1 MSTLTETNLE
11 QEATPDHSAYAAG
24 LFAAAR
30 EELDRRRAVPESTYR
45 LQFHAGFTFRDAT
58 AIVPYL
64 ADLGISDCYASPYL
78 KAAPGSTHGYDI
90 TDHQLLNPEI
100 GTPEEHSALLE
111 ALRDHGLGLVLDVVP
126 NHMGIL
132 GNENPWW
139 NDVLENGQASPYA
152 GYFDIDWW
160 APTRPEN
167 RGRVLL
173 PLLGDLYGEV
183 LERGELRVA
192 WEEAA
197 FHVQYYD
204 HRFPLDPKSYQAIL
218 EPALEPVSAAL
229 GADHDAVL
237 EFQSILTAIRNLP
250 GHTEHTPDRV
260 TERHREKEII
270 KRRIGT
276 LLAKQPPIEE
286 AITTSLSDL
295 NGTPG
300 DARSFDAL
308 DLMLASQPY
317 RLAYWR
323 VASDEINYRRF
334 FDINALAALRTDR
347 EEVLRATH
355 ALILKIV
362 AREGVTGLRIDHPD
376 GLLDPKTYLDQLQE
390 AFVLAIAQRL
400 HEDGPNAESI
410 PWPELEPDLRELIAA
425 HPVDPK
431 RPPALYVVVEKILGF
446 EENFPADWP
455 THGTSGYEALNRIN
469 GLFVDPGSSAE
480 FTRRYH
486 EWTGDY
492 TPYREIVR
500 DKKLLILDVSLAS
513 ELHVL
518 AHQLERIALRD
529 RRSRDFTQNSLRR
542 ALREVIAAFPVYR
555 SYITANH
562 VSEQDRMLVD
572 RAVLAAMRRNPVMGR
587 QIFRFLRNVL
597 LDRVPT
603 PEDLPEHEPAPA
615 DFAGKYQQVT
625 APAMAKGLEDTAF
638 YVYNRLVSLNEVGGD
653 PSRFGLGPDTLH
665 RWSADRVARIPF
677 ALTALSTH
685 DTKRSEDV
693 RARIDVLSEI
703 PDRWFQAV
711 ERWSALNAGHRARI
725 EDQDAPDRNEEYFLY
740 QNLLGAWPLEEMDD
754 EAFSTFRDRIRA
766 FMAKAIHEAKVNS
779 SWQNPNPEYDEAID
793 RFVQAVLDRAGN
805 REFLDDFLPFQRFV
819 SHHGMINSLAQT
831 LLKIALPGVPDT
843 YQGTEL
849 WNFSLVDPDNR
860 RPVDYARRAALLR
873 ELITRRGDQAD
884 GPAQLVRDLVATP
897 GDGRIKLYTIWRG
910 LACRR
915 ESPGLLSSGD
925 YRPLIVRGR
934 HEASLFGFIRV
945 SGPRTAIVA
954 VPRLTTRLISPD
966 RFPLG
971 REVWDDTEVEL
982 PGVAPGSL
990 FRNEFTGA
998 SVETKA
1004 CGNAAVAAAGE
1015 LLADFPVALLT
1026 NS

>member
-1 MSTLTETNLE
+1 MGNIVFQQLRRSTTYHLPNEVTIVSTLTETNLE
-11 QEATPDHSAYAAG
+11 HEASPDHSACAAE

-30 EELDRRRAVPESTYR
+30 EELGRRRGVPELTYR
-45 LQFHAGFTFRDAT
+45 LQFHAGFTFRDAM

-78 KAAPGSTHGYDI
+78 KAVPGSTHGYDI

-111 ALRDHGLGLVLDVVP
+111 ALRDHGLGLILDVVP

-192 WEEAA
+192 WEAEA
-197 FHVQYYD
+197 FHVRYYD

-218 EPALEPVSAAL
+218 EPALEPISAAL

-250 GHTEHTPDRV
+250 EHTESTPDRIA
-260 TERHREKEII
+260 ERHREKEII

-276 LLAKQPPIEE
+276 LLAEQTPIEE
-286 AITTSLSDL
+286 AITTSLADL

-300 DARSFDAL
+300 DPRSFDAL

-355 ALILKIV
+355 TLILKII
-362 AREGVTGLRIDHPD
+362 AREGGTGLRIDHPD
-376 GLLDPKTYLDQLQE
+376 GLLDPKTYLDRLQE

-400 HEDGPNAESI
+400 HDGGPNAESV
-410 PWPELEPDLRELIAA
+410 PWPGLEPRLRELIAA
-425 HPVDPK
+425 HPGDPK

-446 EENFPADWP
+446 DENFPADWP

-469 GLFVDPGSSAE
+469 GLFVDPGSAAE

-486 EWTGDY
+486 EWIGDY
-492 TPYREIVR
+492 TAYRDIVR

-529 RRSRDFTQNSLRR
+529 RRSRDFTQNSLRH
-542 ALREVIAAFPVYR
+542 ALREVIATFPVYR

-572 RAVLAAMRRNPVMGR
+572 RAILAAMRRNPVMGR
-587 QIFRFLRNVL
+587 QIFRFLRDVL
-597 LDRVPT
+597 LDRVAT
-603 PEDLPEHEPAPA
+603 PEDLPAHEPAPA
-615 DFAGKYQQVT
+615 DFAGKFQQVT
-625 APAMAKGLEDTAF
+625 APAMAKGLEDTTF
-638 YVYNRLVSLNEVGGD
+638 YVYNRLVSLNEVGGE
-653 PSRFGLGPDTLH
+653 PSRFGLSPDSVH
-665 RWSADRVARIPF
+665 DWSANRAARIPF

-693 RARIDVLSEI
+693 RARIDVLSEV

-711 ERWSALNAGHRARI
+711 ERWSALNADI
-725 EDQDAPDRNEEYFLY
+725 AP
-740 QNLLGAWPLEEMDD
+740 G
-754 EAFSTFRDRIRA
+754 SRIR
-766 FMAKAIHEAKVNS
+766 KPRIGTRNTS
-779 SWQNPNPEYDEAID
+779 SIRTSWAPGRWRRWTTKPSPRSATGSAPSWP
-793 RFVQAVLDRAGN
+793 RLSTKPRSTVAG
-805 REFLDDFLPFQRFV
+805 
-819 SHHGMINSLAQT
+819 
-831 LLKIALPGVPDT
+831 KIRTP
-843 YQGTEL
+843 
-849 WNFSLVDPDNR
+849 SM
-860 RPVDYARRAALLR
+860 
-873 ELITRRGDQAD
+873 TRRSTASSR
-884 GPAQLVRDLVATP
+884 PSWTAP
-897 GDGRIKLYTIWRG
+897 GTASSSTI
-910 LACRR
+910 
-915 ESPGLLSSGD
+915 SSLSSG
-925 YRPLIVRGR
+925 
-934 HEASLFGFIRV
+934 S
-945 SGPRTAIVA
+945 
-954 VPRLTTRLISPD
+954 
-966 RFPLG
+966 
-971 REVWDDTEVEL
+971 
-982 PGVAPGSL
+982 
-990 FRNEFTGA
+990 
-998 SVETKA
+998 
-1004 CGNAAVAAAGE
+1004 
-1015 LLADFPVALLT
+1015 
-1026 NS
+1026 

>member
-30 EELDRRRAVPESTYR
+30 EELDRRRAVPELTYR

-376 GLLDPKTYLDQLQE
+376 GLLDPKTYLDRLQE

-410 PWPELEPDLRELIAA
+410 PWPGLRARSPRA
-425 HPVDPK
+425 
-431 RPPALYVVVEKILGF
+431 
-446 EENFPADWP
+446 
-455 THGTSGYEALNRIN
+455 
-469 GLFVDPGSSAE
+469 
-480 FTRRYH
+480 
-486 EWTGDY
+486 
-492 TPYREIVR
+492 
-500 DKKLLILDVSLAS
+500 
-513 ELHVL
+513 
-518 AHQLERIALRD
+518 D
-529 RRSRDFTQNSLRR
+529 RRPSSRSEAPAR
-542 ALREVIAAFPVYR
+542 ALC
-555 SYITANH
+555 
-562 VSEQDRMLVD
+562 
-572 RAVLAAMRRNPVMGR
+572 
-587 QIFRFLRNVL
+587 
-597 LDRVPT
+597 
-603 PEDLPEHEPAPA
+603 
-615 DFAGKYQQVT
+615 
-625 APAMAKGLEDTAF
+625 
-638 YVYNRLVSLNEVGGD
+638 
-653 PSRFGLGPDTLH
+653 
-665 RWSADRVARIPF
+665 
-677 ALTALSTH
+677 
-685 DTKRSEDV
+685 
-693 RARIDVLSEI
+693 
-703 PDRWFQAV
+703 
-711 ERWSALNAGHRARI
+711 
-725 EDQDAPDRNEEYFLY
+725 
-740 QNLLGAWPLEEMDD
+740 
-754 EAFSTFRDRIRA
+754 
-766 FMAKAIHEAKVNS
+766 
-779 SWQNPNPEYDEAID
+779 
-793 RFVQAVLDRAGN
+793 
-805 REFLDDFLPFQRFV
+805 
-819 SHHGMINSLAQT
+819 
-831 LLKIALPGVPDT
+831 
-843 YQGTEL
+843 
-849 WNFSLVDPDNR
+849 
-860 RPVDYARRAALLR
+860 
-873 ELITRRGDQAD
+873 RRGED
-884 GPAQLVRDLVATP
+884 PR
-897 GDGRIKLYTIWRG
+897 
-910 LACRR
+910 
-915 ESPGLLSSGD
+915 
-925 YRPLIVRGR
+925 VRG
-934 HEASLFGFIRV
+934 
-945 SGPRTAIVA
+945 
-954 VPRLTTRLISPD
+954 
-966 RFPLG
+966 
-971 REVWDDTEVEL
+971 EL
-982 PGVAPGSL
+982 PG
-990 FRNEFTGA
+990 R
-998 SVETKA
+998 
-1004 CGNAAVAAAGE
+1004 
-1015 LLADFPVALLT
+1015 LADPRHVWV
-1026 NS
+1026 